1 MGTGL
6 EQLPDCQVGDGKNGC
21 SAGAKRGE
29 PAGRWSG
36 GRGGASLSLSGNQPR
51 SPGRPGGCRPPG
63 AAGCAPGRWRGSSD
77 RDNPQAGLVDAELET
92 RRVGLP
98 DTTASEETGTL
109 TASPVVGHGGDRN
122 SARVGA
128 RCQLGGRRKKRAW
141 ALPEPA
147 RGVGDLAACCPPPRP
162 RAPAAQGHLGWGSG
176 VRKCSDKVHR
186 VRQQGWIIG
195 LTQQV
200 PKTSC

>member
-1 MGTGL
+1 MGGNGTGAAPR
-6 EQLPDCQVGDGKNGC
+6 LPSWGWEKWLQRGRKARRAGRKVVWRTRGC
-21 SAGAKRGE
+21 LPLPKRE
-29 PAGRWSG
+29 PATES
-36 GRGGASLSLSGNQPR
+36 
-51 SPGRPGGCRPPG
+51 RPSRGCRPPG

-128 RCQLGGRRKKRAW
+128 RCQLGGRRRKRAW

-147 RGVGDLAACCPPPRP
+147 RGVGDLAACCPPPGRGRLRHRDTWAGAQVSGNVVTRFTACGS
-162 RAPAAQGHLGWGSG
+162 RAGLSG
-176 VRKCSDKVHR
+176 
-186 VRQQGWIIG
+186 
-195 LTQQV
+195 
-200 PKTSC
+200 